1 MKSFNKI
8 YEFLMNRVIWES
20 KEDNYDVVKL
30 SDIEDLWTE
39 LEYEVGNEIEE
50 MRFLKYPR
58 TEEVEIRFSR
68 IYKFIPNIYTGGDND
83 YIILDIWK
91 GEYTY
96 GENGEYPLCD
106 LDFLNDKYKD
116 KTLEY
121 IIKTMK

>member
-1 MKSFNKI
+1 
-8 YEFLMNRVIWES
+8 MNRVIWES

-39 LEYEVGNEIEE
+39 LEYEVENEIEE